1 MTEEQEKMA
10 IIFLTISFLQPAT
23 KMNYATSMEA
33 GLMYCVSKVT
43 PEGTF
48 SASFLLFVLELVL
61 CSAKKLSFL
70 TFLFVCLFF
79 HISYQIS
86 LPLPTFLI

>member
-48 SASFLLFVLELVL
+48 SASFLLW
-61 CSAKKLSFL
+61 
-70 TFLFVCLFF
+70 LFW
-79 HISYQIS
+79 S
-86 LPLPTFLI
+86 